1 MDSRGAMFDERVTSI
16 TFFNYKILSDEVLPE
31 KCWWEWNEPEKRNN
45 DYHLNKVLP
54 EKCWWMWDE
63 LEKGKND
70 YHLKMEVEAYDDR
83 KNILHRQI
91 EIRFEQL
98 EVERHPLDQLDRI
111 AEALYDGAKE
121 KR

>member
-1 MDSRGAMFDERVTSI
+1 MR
-16 TFFNYKILSDEVLPE
+16 K
-31 KCWWEWNEPEKRNN
+31 KRSKSTEIREN

-91 EIRFEQL
+91 DIRFEQL

-111 AEALYDGAKE
+111 AEALYDGAKD